1 MLLSTNATLVCIL
14 SGIKKI
20 YCNSVSIYLCICPVT
35 DISASVTPI
44 GGKVCPTVDLSFGY
58 KVSAFG
64 GDIFRCHQ
72 LRDQKWRGVGFREP
86 FNREYLANGKSEP
99 YMSLELNMQLD
110 QSCLEM

>member
-1 MLLSTNATLVCIL
+1 MLHVIIDKRNARVHFVRH
-14 SGIKKI
+14 KKI

-44 GGKVCPTVDLSFGY
+44 VRKVCPTVDLSFGY

-72 LRDQKWRGVGFREP
+72 LRDQKWRGVGFRASESHLTANISQTV
-86 FNREYLANGKSEP
+86 NR
-99 YMSLELNMQLD
+99 SLT
-110 QSCLEM
+110 CH